1 MNMKILTSLLIMSIQ
16 STMEA
21 PSGGQL
27 DLHSNWWTGTIGASG
42 NYLTEDFCQSVFI
55 PVMKNVVSNLDKM
68 RQQQDSMDGNHNSRC
83 SDHEHTCLNI
93 FT

>member
-1 MNMKILTSLLIMSIQ
+1 MDMKIIALLLFIYIQ

-42 NYLTEDFCQSVFI
+42 NYLTEDFRQSVFI
-55 PVMKNVVSNLDKM
+55 PVMKNVVSNLDKI
-68 RQQQDSMDGNHNSRC
+68 RKQQDSMESMDN
-83 SDHEHTCLNI
+83 
-93 FT
+93 